1 MALSLAFNAFLLVAE
16 KVAFFNATGHLPRL
30 EGITVFPW
38 ETVNALPVL
47 VLVVLPFVAWM
58 RPGIVRWIA
67 LAVIAL
73 SAVVVLPVSNG
84 HAGYIGLAVAAAAFY
99 VLSPAALRWWTR
111 LSPPQRGMAIGV
123 TLAGVIAAVAVAVA
137 PFADALHSSGRTDL
151 YRASW
156 AMFLDRP
163 ILGNGPSTY
172 SWARLIA
179 SPEAARLVQ
188 VRLTHD
194 VPLQTL
200 LDGGVVLGVAFFGVA
215 VTWLTSVVRWAMPF
229 AVRASA
235 AALLGYAAAVTL
247 DDFSFLPAVT
257 AMLITLAAW
266 SLPAATAVRGQVRQ
280 PSSWIPSVA
289 AAVGLLIAVT
299 FVGRVDIARV
309 AAAAGRT
316 SAVAGDWRA
325 AESRFLTAT
334 AAHPED
340 GGYWLALGQ
349 ARAELADEAGAK
361 EAYDQARAVS
371 PGDPR
376 SYGALAALSKNS
388 GDRVSLLTQAARRS
402 YGDPQYGYRLGLEL
416 ARHKDLDGAADA
428 WGTAVT
434 LRPDLFGVLPFA
446 QSGVSPQAVARAAA
460 THIASTPQADVAAG
474 PAATFDI
481 ALALGSVTEAAPAA
495 WRAVDAAR
503 RGDVTAARR
512 LADQAVDADPNDAR
526 SYAALAAVA
535 AFACDSSAQEEAL
548 AQEAATWNAYDRQ
561 PAQVAITREY
571 TYREDSTGSM
581 QPPSA
586 DPGPVIEMWPW
597 SLIPERPACG

>member
-1 MALSLAFNAFLLVAE
+1 V
-16 KVAFFNATGHLPRL
+16 G
-30 EGITVFPW
+30 
-38 ETVNALPVL
+38 
-47 VLVVLPFVAWM
+47 
-58 RPGIVRWIA
+58 
-67 LAVIAL
+67 
-73 SAVVVLPVSNG
+73 
-84 HAGYIGLAVAAAAFY
+84 
-99 VLSPAALRWWTR
+99 
-111 LSPPQRGMAIGV
+111 
-123 TLAGVIAAVAVAVA
+123 VA

-163 ILGNGPSTY
+163 IVGNGPSTY

-200 LDGGVVLGVAFFGVA
+200 LDGGVVLGVAFLGVA
-215 VTWLTSVVRWAMPF
+215 LTWLTSVVRWAMPF
-229 AVRASA
+229 AARAA
-235 AALLGYAAAVTL
+235 VAALLGYAAAVTL

-257 AMLITLAAW
+257 AMLIALAAW
-266 SLPAATAVRGQVRQ
+266 SLPAATAVGGQVRQ
-280 PSSWIPSVA
+280 PRSWMPVA
-289 AAVGLLIAVT
+289 AAGAGLLIALT
-299 FVGRVDIARV
+299 FIARIDVARV

-325 AESRFLTAT
+325 AESQFLTAT

-349 ARAELADEAGAK
+349 ARAEQADESGAK
-361 EAYDQARAVS
+361 EAYEQARAAS

-388 GDRVSLLTQAARRS
+388 AERVSLLAEAAQRS

-416 ARHKDLDGAADA
+416 ARHGNFDAAADA

-434 LRPDLFGVLPFA
+434 LRSDLFGVLPFA
-446 QSGVSPQAVARAAA
+446 QSRVSPEAVARAAA
-460 THIASTPQADVAAG
+460 THIASTPQADVDAG

-481 ALALGSVTEAAPAA
+481 ALALRSLPPDAPAA

-503 RGDVTAARR
+503 RGDIAAAHR
-512 LADQAVDADPNDAR
+512 LADQAVDHDPNDAR

-535 AFACDSSAQEEAL
+535 AFGCDRSAQEQAL

-597 SLIPERPACG
+597 SLIPERPACAS